1 MNINVSLSQLSG
13 EKLMDLERGVTN
25 LQVTTNISIVRLTYA
40 EGILDCNFVFVVNYI
55 PAVANLTIK
64 GSARVTGDK
73 SELEQIKKAFD
84 DKKALP
90 PPILQTIA
98 NVSFLEGIVLA
109 RSLNIPPPIPLPALA
124 QQQENKEGGVR
135 PSYIA

>member
-1 MNINVSLSQLSG
+1 MNINVSLSQLAG
-13 EKLMDLERGVTN
+13 EKLMELDKGVTN
-25 LQVTTNISIVRLTYA
+25 LQVTTNISIIRLTYA
-40 EGILDCNFVFVVNYI
+40 EGVMDCSFIFVVNYI

-73 SELEQIKKAFD
+73 NELDQIKKAFD

-98 NVSFLEGIVLA
+98 NVSFLEGIMLA

-124 QQQENKEGGVR
+124 QQEGKESGVR

>member
-1 MNINVSLSQLSG
+1 MNINVSLSQLAG
-13 EKLMDLERGVTN
+13 EKLMELDKGVTN
-25 LQVTTNISIVRLTYA
+25 LQVTTNISIIRLTYA
-40 EGILDCNFVFVVNYI
+40 EGVMDCSFIFVVNYI
-55 PAVANLTIK
+55 PTVANLTIK

-73 SELEQIKKAFD
+73 NELDQIKKAFD

-98 NVSFLEGIVLA
+98 NVSFLEGIMLA

-124 QQQENKEGGVR
+124 QQESKEGGVR